1 MGFKNSFFN
10 LTTSQ
15 GSSNKGGGGSSYSS
29 FGRVVDIILDEDHP
43 QYTIKGGAVAIN
55 GVFFKPINSPGKS
68 TITSDMSF
76 AYQSSSHIK
85 TVPTVGEIIETTK
98 LANPALSGGEFKS
111 QTFYIR
117 IVNIW
122 NSPNT
127 GVYLD
132 MKNEPN
138 LDITSKGQFKELST
152 VNPIRST
159 PGDVQI
165 EGRQGQSLRFTGG
178 KGSGS
183 PWVDDTNIGKP
194 ITILSNGQGETKN
207 GFETIGENINDDD
220 CSIYLIS
227 DHKIPLEPANNKR
240 FTYDDKPTTANEFKG
255 NQVLINGG
263 RLYFNAKENDIQ
275 LSSVTSIGMNTG
287 GTVNIDATEYMC
299 LDGSRIYLGVAARSA
314 SDISKE
320 PVILGNQLEGFLDN
334 LLGMLEG
341 MAKDMAKARTVK
353 SHPIPR
359 LNKRG
364 LQAIPVI
371 RALRRRINP
380 NGSSTLKSKKVFTE

>member
-1 MGFKNSFFN
+1 MGFKNSFN
-10 LTTSQ
+10 SLKNSQ
-15 GSSNKGGGGSSYSS
+15 SSGGAGAGSSYSS

-43 QYTIKGGAVAIN
+43 QYANKGGASAIN
-55 GVFFKPINSPGKS
+55 GVFYKPLNSTVNS
-68 TITSDMSF
+68 TITSDMPF
-76 AYQSSSHIK
+76 AYQSSAHIK
-85 TVPTVGEIIETTK
+85 TVPIIGEIVETTK
-98 LANPALSGGEFKS
+98 LVNPAFSGGEQKS
-111 QTFYIR
+111 QPYYIR

-132 MKNEPN
+132 MKNNPN
-138 LDITSKGQFKELST
+138 LDISSKGSFKELST

-159 PGDVQI
+159 PGDIQI
-165 EGRQGQSLRFTGG
+165 EGRQGQSIRFTGG
-178 KGSGS
+178 KGTGN
-183 PWVDDTNIGKP
+183 PWVDSTNIGKP
-194 ITILSNGQGETKN
+194 ITIISNGQSETDN
-207 GFETIGENINDDD
+207 GFETLGEDINEDE

-227 DHKIPLEPANNKR
+227 DHKISLKPANEKR
-240 FTYDDKPTTANEFKG
+240 STYDDKPIESSEFKG
-255 NQVLINGG
+255 NQVIINGG
-263 RLYFNAKENDIQ
+263 RLFFNAKENDIQ
-275 LSSVTSIGMNTG
+275 LSSTTSIGMNTG

-320 PVILGNQLEGFLDN
+320 PVVLGNQLEGFLDN

-341 MAKDMAKARTVK
+341 MAKDMSKARTVK
-353 SHPIPR
+353 NHPIPR
-359 LNKRG
+359 INKRG

-380 NGSSTLKSKKVFTE
+380 NGPSTLKSKKVFTE